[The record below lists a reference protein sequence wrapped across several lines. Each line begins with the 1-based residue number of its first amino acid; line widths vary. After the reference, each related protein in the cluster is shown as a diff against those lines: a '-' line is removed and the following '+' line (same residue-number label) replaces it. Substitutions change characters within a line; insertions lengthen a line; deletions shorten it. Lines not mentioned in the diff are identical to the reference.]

1 MKIVRMAAVLMC
13 IIAGLAVSAYAK
25 TETKGG
31 LRYSISVSKF
41 ENRSNWTGQ
50 WVIAD
55 TFGAVLTDSL
65 NQTGRFI
72 VLGESDMRSE
82 AMAEQDLGASGR
94 LAGGKKKP
102 RVGHMTPAQLLV
114 KGEITHFQHST
125 TGGKGGIRIKGFRI
139 GAGKDTAEINA
150 VIYVIDST
158 TAQILA
164 SKKVVGKAARTALG
178 VGFTDKDWGA
188 NVSGFKKTNV
198 GKAVEAAVDEA
209 VEFITE
215 QIEDI
220 PWGGSVVLVKGDKV
234 YINRGGREGVQK
246 GQTFVVGNVEE
257 VRDPDTGELLDESM
271 STVGKIEVVTVKKK
285 LSICSIV
292 EGADKIEKGMTIHLP

>member
-1 MKIVRMAAVLMC
+1 
-13 IIAGLAVSAYAK
+13 
-25 TETKGG
+25 
-31 LRYSISVSKF
+31 VSKF

>member
-1 MKIVRMAAVLMC
+1 MRIVRTTATLMC
-13 IIAGLAVSAYAK
+13 IITCLAVSAYAK

-72 VLGESDMRSE
+72 VLGESDMRAE

-102 RVGHMTPAQLLV
+102 RVGQMTPAQLLV

-125 TGGKGGIRIKGFRI
+125 TGGKGGVRIKGFRI

-188 NVSGFKKTNV
+188 NIGGFKKTNV

-209 VEFITE
+209 VEFIAE

-220 PWGGSVVLVKGDKV
+220 PWSGAVVLVKGDKV
-234 YINRGGREGVQK
+234 YINRGDREGVQK

-292 EGADKIEKGMTIHLP
+292 KGAGSIEKGMTIHLP